1 MKNLERSIKISLD
14 LIPRMGYGKNMIK
27 IGLVLSLLAFGL
39 LSIAGASHGD
49 ALADCQEKQSF
60 DTCFSSLNR

>member
-39 LSIAGASHGD
+39 LSLANGD
-49 ALADCQEKQSF
+49 ALNQCQETHSF